1 MKKIGLLSDSHGY
14 LDNGILEAL
23 KDCDEI
29 WHAGDIGR
37 VKVIDQLNEIAPV
50 KGVYGNIDGLDI
62 RTVFSEYLL
71 LDNFGFKTLIIHI
84 GGYPGRYTP
93 RAKEL
98 LSIHQP
104 DLFIS
109 GHSHILKIIRDHKN
123 NLIHFNPGAC
133 GHHGF
138 HNVRTLI
145 LFSLD
150 ANGINNVQVVELGKE
165 AKSCNQ

>member
-23 KDCDEI
+23 KDCHEI
-29 WHAGDIGR
+29 WHAGDFGSME
-37 VKVIDQLNEIAPV
+37 VIVQLQEIAPV

-62 RTVFSEYLL
+62 RAVQSEYLV
-71 LDNFGFKTLIIHI
+71 LDNFGFRALIIHI

-98 LSIHQP
+98 LSIYQP
-104 DLFIS
+104 NLFIS

-133 GHHGF
+133 GQHGF
-138 HNVRTLI
+138 HIMRTLI

-150 ANGINNVQVVELGKE
+150 ANGIHNVQVVELGKRG
-165 AKSCNQ
+165 KIQ

>member
-23 KDCDEI
+23 KDCHEI
-29 WHAGDIGR
+29 WHAGDFGSME
-37 VKVIDQLNEIAPV
+37 VIVQLQEIAPV

-62 RTVFSEYLL
+62 RAVQSEYLV
-71 LDNFGFKTLIIHI
+71 LDNFGFRALIIHI

-93 RAKEL
+93 RANEL
-98 LSIHQP
+98 LSIYQP
-104 DLFIS
+104 NLFIS
-109 GHSHILKIIRDHKN
+109 GHSHILKIIRDRKN

-133 GHHGF
+133 GQHGF
-138 HNVRTLI
+138 HNMRTLI

-150 ANGINNVQVVELGKE
+150 VNGIQDVQVVELGKRG
-165 AKSCNQ
+165 KIQ